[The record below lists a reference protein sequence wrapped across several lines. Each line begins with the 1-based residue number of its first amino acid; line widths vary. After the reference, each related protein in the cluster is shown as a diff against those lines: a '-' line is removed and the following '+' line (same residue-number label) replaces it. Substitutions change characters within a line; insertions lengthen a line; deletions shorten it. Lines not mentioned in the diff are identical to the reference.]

1 MACSLLHP
9 VGSALGVF
17 VVCPL
22 PGYIRFMSI
31 DGTGREPGPTR
42 SRSPAARVLGAGAR
56 GAERLAGATGV
67 DKAIEDA
74 AEEAI
79 VRALRSPAVERA
91 IVRVLVEENAVGRAL
106 EEALT
111 SDQVVEA
118 IVKALDT
125 EVADRVW
132 GEILASPKAQMLV
145 ERIAE
150 APEVRAAIAQQGVG
164 LITDVGRRLTVL
176 TEALDDAAERLVH
189 GMFNRSGHD
198 AETNQVGLVT
208 RALAA
213 VVDLALIAALFS
225 IASGL
230 LASIVPAATG
240 GGDGLSIWG
249 VLTFGVVGFL
259 IGGAIFV
266 AFWALV
272 GQTPGMRFLSIHL
285 DAGGTQEIGLR
296 RAVRRLVAIPFSLLA
311 VGLGFFAILLSPERR
326 GWHDRFAGTTV
337 LYDDEATRAPWS
349 QLGREPEAA
358 PPSV

>member
-1 MACSLLHP
+1 MSTD
-9 VGSALGVF
+9 GS
-17 VVCPL
+17 
-22 PGYIRFMSI
+22 
-31 DGTGREPGPTR
+31 GRVPRRSR
-42 SRSPAARVLGAGAR
+42 SRSPAARALGAGAR
-56 GAERLAGATGV
+56 GAERLVGATGV

-74 AEEAI
+74 TEEAI

-91 IVRVLVEENAVGRAL
+91 IVRVLVEQNAIGRAV
-106 EEALT
+106 EQALT
-111 SDQVVEA
+111 SDEVADA

-132 GEILASPKAQMLV
+132 EEILASPKAQMLV

-176 TEALDDAAERLVH
+176 TEALDDAAERVVH
-189 GMFNRSGHD
+189 GMLNRPGHE

-213 VVDLALIAALFS
+213 VVDLALIGALLS
-225 IASGL
+225 IGSGL

-240 GGDGLSIWG
+240 GSDGLSIWG
-249 VLTFGVVGFL
+249 VLTFGVIGFL
-259 IGGAIFV
+259 IGSTIFV

-285 DAGGTQEIGLR
+285 DAGGSQEIGLR
-296 RAVRRLVAIPFSLLA
+296 RAIRRIVAIPFSLLPA
-311 VGLGFFAILLSPERR
+311 GLGFLAILLSPERR

-337 LYDDEATRAPWS
+337 VYDEEAARAPWS
-349 QLGREPEAA
+349 ELQRKADA
-358 PPSV
+358 SPPSV